1 MKRYIGLHYINH
13 PSRLFFTLALLAGG
27 VLGIVYSV
35 QAYPEFFKT
44 EIIIGNT
51 NGIKPEEPI
60 IINFSSPVFQGTYAG
75 ISVMNKNGSAG
86 QTEKVVL
93 SWDNSGRKLTIKP
106 QIFWKPESQYKI
118 IVPEGRNKMLTKV
131 SGQSFEFSVIKF
143 PRVKSI
149 APSDGEKDV
158 VLGIEDPIVV
168 DFDKTTKDFFV
179 KFDLDPVSNLTYQ
192 NNPEKTQFKL
202 LPSDKIKEGTDYRVK
217 ISIKYIKDS
226 DQNFKEIYTSSFSIK
241 PPAPQ
246 AWEKDFSLRVDQ
258 ARKFTPAQ
266 IATGKY
272 IDINLSQQILCIF
285 ENGKAFD
292 CYMVSTGKR
301 GMETTK
307 GQFAIK
313 NKAPRVWS
321 KKYGLYM
328 PYWMAVAS
336 DGSFGIHEL
345 PEWPGGYKE
354 GANHLGTP
362 VSHGCI
368 RLGVGPAKIVYDW
381 TEVGT
386 TVIIH

>member
-1 MKRYIGLHYINH
+1 MKRYIGFHYINH
-13 PSRLFFTLALLAGG
+13 PSRLFFTLALLVGG
-27 VLGIVYSV
+27 VLGITYSV

-44 EIIIGNT
+44 EVVIGNIT
-51 NGIKPEEPI
+51 EIRLDEPMI
-60 IINFSSPVFQGTYAG
+60 VRFSSPVFQDAYADLRV
-75 ISVMNKNGSAG
+75 IDKESPAG
-86 QTEKVVL
+86 QAEKVIL
-93 SWDNSGRKLTIKP
+93 SWDETGRKLTIKP
-106 QIFWKPESQYKI
+106 QAFWKPESQYEAI
-118 IVPEGRNKMLTKV
+118 LPDGRNKMLAKV
-131 SGQSFEFSVIKF
+131 SGRFFEFSTIKF
-143 PRVKSI
+143 PQVKNI
-149 APSDGEKDV
+149 VPGDGEKDV

-179 KFDLDPVSNLTYQ
+179 KFDLDPASNLTYQ

-202 LPSDKIKEGTDYRVK
+202 LPSDKIKEGADYRIK
-217 ISIKYIKDS
+217 ISIKYEKDS
-226 DQNFKEIYTSSFSIK
+226 DQNFKEIYASSFSTK

-246 AWEKDFSLRVDQ
+246 NWEKDFSLRIEQ
-258 ARKFTPAQ
+258 AKSYTPAQ
-266 IATGKY
+266 ITTDKY
-272 IDINLSQQILCIF
+272 IDINLAQQVLCIF
-285 ENGKAFD
+285 ENGKVVD
-292 CYMVSTGKR
+292 CYMISTGKR

-321 KKYGLYM
+321 KRYGLYM

-381 TEVGT
+381 TEIGT
-386 TVIIH
+386 PVIIH

>member
-13 PSRLFFTLALLAGG
+13 PSRLFFTLALLVGG

-35 QAYPEFFKT
+35 QAYPDFFKT
-44 EIIIGNT
+44 EIIFGSKVEIN
-51 NGIKPEEPI
+51 PEDPI
-60 IINFSSPVFQGTYAG
+60 IINFSNPVFQDSYSGVK
-75 ISVMNKNGSAG
+75 IINKEAPGG
-86 QTEKVVL
+86 QAEKIIL
-93 SWDNSGRKLTIKP
+93 SWDETGRKLTIRP
-106 QIFWKPESQYKI
+106 QTFWKPESQNR
-118 IVPEGRNKMLTKV
+118 VVLPEGRNRMMIKAP
-131 SGQSFEFSVIKF
+131 SQSFDFLVVKF
-143 PRVKSI
+143 PHVKSI
-149 APSDGEKDV
+149 VPNNGEADV

-168 DFDKTTKDFFV
+168 DFDKSTKDFFV
-179 KFDLDPVSNLTYQ
+179 KFELDPASNLSYQ
-192 NNPEKTQFKL
+192 NNLEKTQFKI
-202 LPSDKIKEGTDYRVK
+202 LPSEKIKEGAQYGIK
-217 ISIKYIKDS
+217 ISVKYGKDS
-226 DQNFKEIYTSSFSIK
+226 DQNFKEIYTSSFSTK

-246 AWEKDFSLRVDQ
+246 TWEKDYALRIEQ
-258 ARKFTPAQ
+258 AKSYTPAQ
-266 IATGKY
+266 VTSGKY
-272 IDINLSQQILCIF
+272 IDINLAQQVLCTF
-285 ENGKAFD
+285 ENGKVLD